1 MQEFSNDPPVPQNSW
16 GTNLSS
22 HRPTIPI
29 TQSEFWK
36 FWIPGE
42 FSHSFIQRKKNRPIP
57 RHKFCTNSKILNALE
72 RWAAQLH
79 LGKGCGTT
87 NPQTLECHKYE
98 NKNWMHKICR
108 KSEGE
113 KPTEFEKI
121 SIFPFKNLNW
131 WNWGQKIM
139 EVKLQFYRLDMLQ
152 FLVKFSRQELQFFL
166 TKNSL
171 ICQLH
176 KIFFQDGWLEKQIR
190 IKWLSSV
197 NQLWQSSTY
206 HQFSWEIPVKFPSLR
221 NCFSHRRKV
230 AKVREVIDVLP
241 MIIFH
246 YFHPCLTCLS
256 LLLFRVIQTTH
267 KSSLPSPRHP
277 SW

>member
-1 MQEFSNDPPVPQNSW
+1 MESRPKNDGSQTS
-16 GTNLSS
+16 
-22 HRPTIPI
+22 
-29 TQSEFWK
+29 
-36 FWIPGE
+36 
-42 FSHSFIQRKKNRPIP
+42 
-57 RHKFCTNSKILNALE
+57 ILQAGYV
-72 RWAAQLH
+72 A
-79 LGKGCGTT
+79 
-87 NPQTLECHKYE
+87 
-98 NKNWMHKICR
+98 
-108 KSEGE
+108 
-113 KPTEFEKI
+113 I
-121 SIFPFKNLNW
+121 SCEVFKTRTS
-131 WNWGQKIM
+131 II
-139 EVKLQFYRLDMLQ
+139 
-152 FLVKFSRQELQFFL
+152 L
-166 TKNSL
+166 TKNNL

-206 HQFSWEIPVKFPSLR
+206 HQFSWEIPVKFPSPR